1 MFRKV
6 NGPKIHDV
14 KKYVTDYIKKYPD
27 VLIYIGTDSKRKKKS
42 VLYISTICF
51 RHPNNG
57 VHVIYRQR
65 KYNSAEYRDIFKKL
79 WHEVEL
85 SVELLGELCF
95 LDRSKITVDLDFS
108 VIEKYKSNAVND
120 GARGWLTGLGVNVRS
135 KPNAWA
141 ASYAADYLSNK

>member
-85 SVELLGELCF
+85 SVELLGELYF
-95 LDRSKITVDLDFS
+95 LDRSKITVDLDFN

>member
-1 MFRKV
+1 MFRKI
-6 NGPKIHDV
+6 NGPKIHDI

-65 KYNSAEYRDIFKKL
+65 KYNSSEYRDIFKKL

-95 LDRSKITVDLDFS
+95 LDRSKITVDLDFN